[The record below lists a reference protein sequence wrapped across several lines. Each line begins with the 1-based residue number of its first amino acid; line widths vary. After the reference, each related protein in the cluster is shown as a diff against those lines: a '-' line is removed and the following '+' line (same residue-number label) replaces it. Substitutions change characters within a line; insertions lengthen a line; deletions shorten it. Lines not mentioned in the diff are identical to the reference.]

1 MYGKVLS
8 CCVSGVEGRMV
19 EVEVDISP
27 GLPVFQI
34 VGLPDS
40 SVRESMERVRAALK
54 NCGFEFPLKRITI
67 NLAPADLRKEGTVFD
82 LAIAIGILTTSGQLR
97 IVNTDSLMVFGELA
111 LDGKVKAVPGVLS
124 MVHQAKCLG
133 LRKVIVP
140 PDNVTEARL
149 ISGIS
154 VLSLSGLEQLNG
166 NAAGTDLISLLER
179 MEEETFSLEAKV
191 ENELINEGIE
201 DYADVRGQMH
211 AKRALMIAAAGMH
224 NILFIGPPGSGK
236 TMLLRRLPTI
246 LPPLD
251 DEEAMEVTK
260 IYSVANLL
268 RGRRTGLLRQRPFRS
283 PHHTISQGGLSGGG
297 SLPRPGELSLA
308 HRGVLFLD
316 EMPEYPRSVLEALR
330 QPLEDKQLT
339 ISRARAAYTFPCD
352 FLLAASM
359 NPCPCGYL
367 GADQGDSQSCQCHP
381 HKIRQYRSRLSGP
394 LTDRI
399 DLQVEVPR
407 IEHEALIAD
416 RDSLGSGEMRK
427 QVLNAWKVQQERYR
441 STAIRFNEQLRG
453 RLLDQHCRLDESAQ
467 QLLSQSFE
475 QLCLSA
481 RAYGK
486 ILKVARTIA
495 DLSGVDEIEVGHLAE
510 ALQYRNLDRVYQES
524 GI

>member
-1 MYGKVLS
+1 MYGKVMS
-8 CCVSGVEGRMV
+8 CCVSGVEGRLV

-54 NCGFEFPLKRITI
+54 NCGFEFPLRRITI
-67 NLAPADLRKEGTVFD
+67 NLAPADLKKEGTVFD
-82 LAIAIGILTTSGQLR
+82 LAIAIGILATSGQLR
-97 IVNTDSLMVFGELA
+97 IDNADSLMIFGELA
-111 LDGKVKAVPGVLS
+111 LDGKVKGVPGVLS
-124 MVHQAKCLG
+124 MVHQAKRLG
-133 LRKVIVP
+133 LRHVVVP
-140 PDNVTEARL
+140 PDNVAEACL
-149 ISGIS
+149 ISGIT
-154 VLSLSGLEQLNG
+154 VLSLSGLEKLNG
-166 NAAGTDLISLLER
+166 NPAGADLLSLLETTNEVTLSR
-179 MEEETFSLEAKV
+179 EDKEEHGFFT
-191 ENELINEGIE
+191 GIE
-201 DYADVRGQMH
+201 DYADVRGQLH
-211 AKRALMIAAAGMH
+211 AKRALMIAASGMH
-224 NILFIGPPGSGK
+224 NILFIGPPGSDK

-297 SLPRPGELSLA
+297 SVPRPGELSLA

-367 GADQGDSQSCQCHP
+367 GTEQGDSQSCQCHP
-381 HKIRQYRSRLSGP
+381 HKIRQYRARLSGP

-407 IEHEALIAD
+407 IEHEALIAE
-416 RDSLGSGEMRK
+416 RARLGSQEMRE
-427 QVLNAWKVQQERYR
+427 QVLQAWSIQQERYR
-441 STAIRFNEQLRG
+441 GTAIRFNEQLRG
-453 RLLDQHCRLDESAQ
+453 RLLDQHCRLDASAQ

-475 QLCLSA
+475 RLSLSA

-495 DLSGVDEIEVGHLAE
+495 DLSGVDAIEVGHLAE
-510 ALQYRNLDRVYQES
+510 ALQYRNLDRVYQQS